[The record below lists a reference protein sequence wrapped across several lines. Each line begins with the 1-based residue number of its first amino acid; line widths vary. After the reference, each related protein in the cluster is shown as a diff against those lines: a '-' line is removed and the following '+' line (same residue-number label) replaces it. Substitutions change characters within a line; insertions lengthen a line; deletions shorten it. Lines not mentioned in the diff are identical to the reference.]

1 MLGYIFVPEGKVLK
15 KAKPY
20 YEFVGPMV
28 VTHHRLLN
36 ADATFTDGTNYE
48 IYTNQ
53 EDALYLLEEDK
64 EKNRQFKDKQI
75 DLAKKALKAA
85 EEEIKKEEVVE
96 EEEEIVIC
104 DECDNVLEDCP
115 CDE

>member
-15 KAKPY
+15 KSKPY
-20 YEFVGPMV
+20 YAFIGPV
-28 VTHHRLLN
+28 IVTHHRLLN
-36 ADATFTDGTNYE
+36 AEPKFTDGTEYE
-48 IYTNQ
+48 IYTELEEAQ
-53 EDALYLLEEDK
+53 FLQEEDK
-64 EKNRQFKDKQI
+64 QKNRQFKDDQI

-85 EEEIKKEEVVE
+85 VAEVEEL

-104 DECDNVLEDCP
+104 DECDNELDDCP